1 MNNRRQKY
9 LTSSRKYDVPLY
21 CAGWVEPPSAQE
33 TGAET
38 QDAAKTEKEEG
49 NDDIGYVVLG
59 GGGGDRRNG
68 VRNSLVLARYDPST
82 DTLSESIYRLSTDDD
97 PPYRLTVHPNRH
109 EIMCSFSNSCR
120 LFDLVQ
126 DGEIK
131 IIPSDKELDKLENI
145 GEQNRIVFSVDGRK
159 FAAGGEDGHLRV
171 FEWPSLELLLDRSD
185 AHKSIKDLDFSL
197 DGAFLAS
204 TGDNSSCKIWDL
216 ATSSL
221 VTSLSSKEDGNLGL
235 CRFSRDST
243 KSLLFITTVKDEKGY
258 LTVWNAHTWRK
269 LGVKKLQDEPISAF
283 STSANGTFLAI
294 EGNISIVQVRKLT
307 CSQRIKGAHMVF
319 VTSLDFSRDSRSLLS
334 VSADSSARVTK
345 HEMAKSEEWQVS
357 SLSWLVF
364 LLAVIVLLLSL
375 LLKKED
381 FRSRFLNPLKGVM
394 EVSEQSADSI

>member
-1 MNNRRQKY
+1 
-9 LTSSRKYDVPLY
+9 
-21 CAGWVEPPSAQE
+21 
-33 TGAET
+33 
-38 QDAAKTEKEEG
+38 
-49 NDDIGYVVLG
+49 
-59 GGGGDRRNG
+59 
-68 VRNSLVLARYDPST
+68 
-82 DTLSESIYRLSTDDD
+82 
-97 PPYRLTVHPNRH
+97 
-109 EIMCSFSNSCR
+109 MCSFSNSCR

-283 STSANGTFLAI
+283 STSANGTFLAMGSS